1 MLNLQGKIGKLDQET
16 IDSPNLCDRFDKA
29 DLQRLGDWCWSGYD
43 RDKRSRYKWEKR
55 TEAAMDLAMQV
66 QKAKSFPWA
75 NASNVAFPLVT
86 IGTLQFHARAYP
98 TLVDGPDIV
107 QYRVIGADQD
117 GSQRKRAD
125 RIGEHMSWQLMEE
138 DQDWEEQHDRML
150 IHLPVVG
157 TAFKKTF
164 FSSSMGYN
172 ESEFVMAKDLVINY
186 WAKSV
191 ETAARKT
198 HLIPLYRNE
207 VWERIENGA
216 FRDIREEGWWQT
228 NPVVQQSTQ
237 QVQADNRQ
245 GTTPASEPDD
255 VTPFQFAEQHVLCDL
270 DADGYSEPYIIT
282 FELHSHCVVRIVT
295 GFEQE
300 ADIDRSVS
308 GRIRSIKRME
318 QFTKYSFIPSPDGGL
333 YDIGFGVLLG
343 PLNESVNSL
352 SNQLI
357 DAGTLQTAAGGFLAR
372 GAKLRSGN
380 TNVSPFGWTRVEVSG
395 DDLRKSMV
403 EYPVREPSNV
413 LYQLL
418 VLLVNYTQKISGTTD
433 PMVGENPGQNQPAET
448 TRTVVEMGQKI
459 YSAIFK
465 RIWRSS
471 KEEFRKL
478 YILNTVHMPETIP
491 FGADGQ
497 QALREDY
504 LGDPSRVAP
513 VADPNVTSDTA
524 KLQQAMTLKNFA
536 QTTPGYDWEQVERR
550 VLRALKVDGIDE
562 VYVGPKSPKATP
574 IPNPKAAV
582 EQMKLQGKQMELQ
595 LRQQEFTITMK
606 ENVRMNNA
614 KILELEAKAAQ
625 EMEQAGGVKEGHRIA
640 AFEAAIGALKVNN
653 EHIRGQIDLMLKS
666 MEQKD
671 EDANARGMGPVAGN
685 AGDTGTSQVG
695 AGQA

>member
-1 MLNLQGKIGKLDQET
+1 M
-16 IDSPNLCDRFDKA
+16 
-29 DLQRLGDWCWSGYD
+29 
-43 RDKRSRYKWEKR
+43 
-55 TEAAMDLAMQV
+55 
-66 QKAKSFPWA
+66 
-75 NASNVAFPLVT
+75 
-86 IGTLQFHARAYP
+86 
-98 TLVDGPDIV
+98 
-107 QYRVIGADQD
+107 
-117 GSQRKRAD
+117 
-125 RIGEHMSWQLMEE
+125 
-138 DQDWEEQHDRML
+138 
-150 IHLPVVG
+150 
-157 TAFKKTF
+157 
-164 FSSSMGYN
+164 
-172 ESEFVMAKDLVINY
+172 
-186 WAKSV
+186 
-191 ETAARKT
+191 
-198 HLIPLYRNE
+198 
-207 VWERIENGA
+207 
-216 FRDIREEGWWQT
+216 
-228 NPVVQQSTQ
+228 
-237 QVQADNRQ
+237 
-245 GTTPASEPDD
+245 
-255 VTPFQFAEQHVLCDL
+255 
-270 DADGYSEPYIIT
+270 
-282 FELHSHCVVRIVT
+282 
-295 GFEQE
+295 
-300 ADIDRSVS
+300 
-308 GRIRSIKRME
+308 
-318 QFTKYSFIPSPDGGL
+318 
-333 YDIGFGVLLG
+333 
-343 PLNESVNSL
+343 
-352 SNQLI
+352 
-357 DAGTLQTAAGGFLAR
+357 
-372 GAKLRSGN
+372 
-380 TNVSPFGWTRVEVSG
+380 EVSG

-478 YILNTVHMPETIP
+478 YILNTVHMPETTP

-606 ENVRMNNA
+606 ENVRVNNA